1 MANFCQ
7 KCGAKLKAAS
17 KFCSLCG
24 APVRSGNYDPA
35 QVSKAPRCAFC
46 GAELKTTSKFCM
58 KCGQPVQTPARQQ
71 PVQQQPAR
79 QQPVQRQE
87 VLSQS
92 ADPNTQSAF
101 APIKTG
107 EVILGKF
114 GFGSQLS
121 TGKLIT
127 ARLKEFPKSL
137 GQFFKEPK
145 KLIPVLVMVA
155 LWLITYLLRAFGVN
169 GIPTKILSF
178 FTFAGSSSF
187 FNPLALLGGLVGKG
201 IFAAAVTS
209 IISLLANK
217 KTQAPQPKR
226 SFGEML
232 KGAFGVSG
240 DTIFGWLCG
249 IGAAL
254 IAYCFISG
262 GNGLM
267 SVMGGAAAAFTAARA
282 AAGNGFVR
290 QFIGSLK
297 VKNPKPLEG
306 VMRGMAVGFSA
317 ATVIGMIPY
326 GMTIMLINGLLLL
339 LCGGTLM
346 ILQATGVIKSKA
358 KGAAAA

>member
-114 GFGSQLS
+114 GFGSQLMAAPS
-121 TGKLIT
+121 
-127 ARLKEFPKSL
+127 
-137 GQFFKEPK
+137 
-145 KLIPVLVMVA
+145 
-155 LWLITYLLRAFGVN
+155 
-169 GIPTKILSF
+169 ILEQR
-178 FTFAGSSSF
+178 GS
-187 FNPLALLGGLVGKG
+187 
-201 IFAAAVTS
+201 
-209 IISLLANK
+209 
-217 KTQAPQPKR
+217 
-226 SFGEML
+226 
-232 KGAFGVSG
+232 
-240 DTIFGWLCG
+240 D
-249 IGAAL
+249 
-254 IAYCFISG
+254 
-262 GNGLM
+262 
-267 SVMGGAAAAFTAARA
+267 
-282 AAGNGFVR
+282 
-290 QFIGSLK
+290 
-297 VKNPKPLEG
+297 
-306 VMRGMAVGFSA
+306 
-317 ATVIGMIPY
+317 
-326 GMTIMLINGLLLL
+326 
-339 LCGGTLM
+339 
-346 ILQATGVIKSKA
+346 
-358 KGAAAA
+358 